1 MKISVYVVNS
11 GFKVQTTP
19 KTTKGIDIIAIIGKR
34 LKSADSDTLGL
45 LINQGNGRA
54 ITNQMIESRI
64 INLSFFFFE
73 EINNHIYESFY

>member
-1 MKISVYVVNS
+1 MRISVYVVNS

-19 KTTKGIDIIAIIGKR
+19 RTTKGTDITTIIGKR

-45 LINQGNGRA
+45 LINQGKGR
-54 ITNQMIESRI
+54 IIINQMPASRI

-73 EINNHIYESFY
+73 VTNNHSS